1 MRALLV
7 LLALMPLSLFA
18 GESLRV
24 PTRGG
29 IEQPYYRELLLTAV
43 QHAGLGSSLQTLAEL
58 PNRRADAM
66 LENGELDVYWYI
78 GTPTRDKRF
87 LRVDVPL
94 TEGMIAKRILLIS
107 PVEQARFAQIRS
119 LADFQRSNVVAAMGS
134 GWADVKIWQHNQL
147 RVEETP
153 VTLAGLYKLVAS
165 GQRQLDYLSRGA
177 IEVEAEKDLRQGL
190 LVEPHL
196 LLSYPGD
203 FYFYVTPRKPEL
215 RAKLEAALRQLE
227 SSGQRHKLFMQ
238 HYGAVLDRLA
248 LNKRTQ
254 ITLQLPKP

>member
-7 LLALMPLSLFA
+7 FLALIPLSLFA
-18 GESLRV
+18 EESLRV
-24 PTRGG
+24 PLRGG
-29 IEQPYYRELLLTAV
+29 VEQPYYRELLLKAV
-43 QHAGLGSSLQTLAEL
+43 RQAGIGSSLQSLVEL

-78 GTPTRDKRF
+78 GTPVRDKRF

-107 PVEQARFAQIRS
+107 PAQQARFAKVHN
-119 LADFQRSNVVAAMGS
+119 LADFQQSHLVAAMGS

-147 RVEETP
+147 PVEEVP
-153 VTLAGLYKLVAS
+153 IALSGLYKLVAS

-177 IEVEAEKDLRQGL
+177 IEVDAEKDLRQGL
-190 LVEPHL
+190 VVEPRL
-196 LLSYPGD
+196 LLNYPGD

-215 RAKLEAALRQLE
+215 RAKLEAALQQLE
-227 SSGQRHKLFMQ
+227 ANGKRHKLFMH
-238 HYGAVLDRLA
+238 HYGATLERLA
-248 LNKRTQ
+248 LQKRTQ